1 MQPAGRARTGS
12 GAVMSDPLV
21 GTVVDGRYRIGG
33 RIARGGMASV
43 YLAEDLRLD
52 RQCAVKVMH
61 PGLGDDE
68 EFAARF
74 VREARSAA
82 RLDHPNVVAVF
93 DQGHDEGTVFLVME
107 YVAGHT
113 LRDVI
118 RKESPMSPARALAL
132 VEPVLSALAS
142 AHRAGLIHRDVKPEN
157 VLIADDGRVKVA
169 DFGLAK
175 AVSADT
181 QHTVTGGVLI
191 GTVSYLAPE
200 LVVDGRSDARAD
212 VYAVGVL
219 LYELLTGSKPHEG
232 ESPIAVAYKHVHED
246 VPPPSRRAPGLPA
259 YVDALVA
266 RATARDLDQRP
277 ADAGVLL
284 HQLHRVAQALRD
296 GVRED
301 PELTND
307 LALRAGP
314 AHPPVEPVEI
324 RYDTEP
330 EPFDADE
337 FAALMATDIA
347 SPAQAPAAIS
357 RTTALDRRP
366 VPPPP
371 TVARITSARR
381 PRRSRRGPILLILA
395 LLLAATAGVGAWWFG
410 YERYTSTPG
419 VLGMMANPAEKK
431 LEAAGLDVTVG
442 DPVYSETVPAG
453 RVVAADPAAGS
464 RILDGDSVTLTLSLG
479 KERYD
484 VPKTHG
490 RSEDAAQDA
499 LLTAHL
505 AFGKTI
511 GRWSETVPKGTV
523 LRSDPAAGATLRP
536 GTVVDL
542 IVSKG
547 RKPLT
552 VSNWTGKSFI
562 EARTALERKGFEVTV
577 GSEEYSDT
585 IATGDVIS
593 QSPPDGTLFRG
604 DEVTFVVSQ
613 GPELVEVPGGLVASG
628 VNAARASLEE
638 RGFVVAIEHVDNY
651 LGLGFVYSVDPG
663 SGTDLPKGS
672 TVTLWLISRV

>member
-1 MQPAGRARTGS
+1 
-12 GAVMSDPLV
+12 
-21 GTVVDGRYRIGG
+21 
-33 RIARGGMASV
+33 
-43 YLAEDLRLD
+43 
-52 RQCAVKVMH
+52 
-61 PGLGDDE
+61 
-68 EFAARF
+68 
-74 VREARSAA
+74 
-82 RLDHPNVVAVF
+82 
-93 DQGHDEGTVFLVME
+93 
-107 YVAGHT
+107 
-113 LRDVI
+113 
-118 RKESPMSPARALAL
+118 
-132 VEPVLSALAS
+132 
-142 AHRAGLIHRDVKPEN
+142 
-157 VLIADDGRVKVA
+157 
-169 DFGLAK
+169 
-175 AVSADT
+175 
-181 QHTVTGGVLI
+181 
-191 GTVSYLAPE
+191 
-200 LVVDGRSDARAD
+200 
-212 VYAVGVL
+212 
-219 LYELLTGSKPHEG
+219 
-232 ESPIAVAYKHVHED
+232 
-246 VPPPSRRAPGLPA
+246 
-259 YVDALVA
+259 
-266 RATARDLDQRP
+266 
-277 ADAGVLL
+277 
-284 HQLHRVAQALRD
+284 
-296 GVRED
+296 
-301 PELTND
+301 
-307 LALRAGP
+307 
-314 AHPPVEPVEI
+314 
-324 RYDTEP
+324 
-330 EPFDADE
+330 
-337 FAALMATDIA
+337 
-347 SPAQAPAAIS
+347 
-357 RTTALDRRP
+357 

-371 TVARITSARR
+371 IVARITSARR
-381 PRRSRRGPILLILA
+381 PRRSRRGPILLVLA

-499 LLTAHL
+499 LLAAHL
-505 AFGKTI
+505 AFGKAI
-511 GRWSETVPKGTV
+511 GRWSETVDKGTV

-562 EARTALERKGFEVTV
+562 EARTALQRKGFEVTV

-585 IATGDVIS
+585 IASGDVIS

-672 TVTLWLISRV
+672 TVTLWLI